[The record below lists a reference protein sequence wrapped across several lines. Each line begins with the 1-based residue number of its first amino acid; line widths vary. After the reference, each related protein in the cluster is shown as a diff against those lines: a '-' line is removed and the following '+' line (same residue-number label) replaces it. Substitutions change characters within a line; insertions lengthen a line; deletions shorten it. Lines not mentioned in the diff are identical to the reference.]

1 MLRML
6 SKQQS
11 ECKKLFCAAML
22 VKCLYAPAAVSANCG
37 LSPDCIVLTCC
48 CCLPNALALLL
59 EQEPEPND
67 FENLVVAL
75 GQNTVD
81 KNKFKT
87 STRFYFFLSPFCTMQ
102 SESLFLH
109 AALVFELKVAG

>member
-67 FENLVVAL
+67 FENLVVTL

-87 STRFYFFLSPFCTMQ
+87 STRFYFFYHHFALCKVKAYFCIQHWSLS
-102 SESLFLH
+102 
-109 AALVFELKVAG
+109 